1 MKAVHKV
8 IIGFLLLVLIGFIA
22 MKTSSYM
29 SGTPINTIG
38 SGKGLQEI
46 LDLPTDTKC
55 VPGSVPQGSYYS
67 NSSSKGYCGIEKL
80 ITEELEYK
88 FVDAPDAPL
97 GE

>member
-8 IIGFLLLVLIGFIA
+8 LIGFLLLVLIGFIA
-22 MKTSSYM
+22 MKTSSYL
-29 SGTPINTIG
+29 GAPINTIG
-38 SGKGLQEI
+38 SPKR
-46 LDLPTDTKC
+46 LDDIMNLPAKTEC
-55 VPGSVPQGSYYS
+55 VPGSIPQGSYYS
-67 NSSSKGYCGIEKL
+67 NSSGKGLCGIEKL